1 MAIEPV
7 QDEQSQEQPGADP
20 ADASGLLERVLE
32 RLEALEHT
40 VAEFQQ
46 RSAHREAVID
56 RLYEENKRLQ
66 AGFERALLE
75 PVLVDLVRL
84 HDGLVRQARTPAP
97 EAADWPGLLVSFAD
111 EVEQLLERCGVE
123 SFSAEPGDPHRP
135 QEHRPAGTVAT
146 QDQERHNTVAEVVT
160 LGFRERATGR
170 VYRPLGARF
179 YQYRPS

>member
-1 MAIEPV
+1 VAIESV
-7 QDEQSQEQPGADP
+7 QDERSQEQLGVDP
-20 ADASGLLERVLE
+20 PDAGSRLERVLE
-32 RLEALEHT
+32 RLEALERA

-56 RLYEENKRLQ
+56 RLHEENQRLQ

-75 PVLVDLVRL
+75 PLLVDLVRL
-84 HDGLVRQARTPAP
+84 HDGLTRQARGPAP
-97 EAADWPGLLVSFAD
+97 KAADWAGLLTSFAD

-135 QEHRPAGTVAT
+135 QEHRPVGTVAT
-146 QDQERHNTVAEVVT
+146 QDEGRHNTVAEVLA
-160 LGFRERATGR
+160 LGFRERETGR

-179 YQYRPS
+179 FQYRPS